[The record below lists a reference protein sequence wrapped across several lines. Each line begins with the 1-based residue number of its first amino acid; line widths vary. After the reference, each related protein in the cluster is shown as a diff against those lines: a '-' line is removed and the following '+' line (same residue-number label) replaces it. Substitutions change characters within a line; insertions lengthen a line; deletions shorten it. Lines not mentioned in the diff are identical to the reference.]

1 VTRIRA
7 IGILAAK
14 VAKPLYLI
22 DTNICIYLL
31 DGRGETVRLR
41 MEACKR
47 GEIVTSAI
55 VRAEVMLG
63 AKARD
68 QVDRAEALFKQV
80 EALPFDSGA
89 ADAYAAIPFY
99 RGNLDRFI
107 GAHAIALG
115 LTLVTNNES
124 DFDDM
129 PGLKVE
135 NWTV

>member
-7 IGILAAK
+7 IGRL
-14 VAKPLYLI
+14 VSTVTKPLYLV

-31 DGRGETVRLR
+31 DGRGENVRRR
-41 MEACKR
+41 MEACRR

-68 QVDRAEALFKQV
+68 QIDRALALFAQIQV
-80 EALPFDSGA
+80 LPFDSSA
-89 ADAYAAIPFY
+89 ADVYAAIPFY
-99 RGNLDRFI
+99 RGSLDRFI
-107 GAHAIALG
+107 GAHALSLG

-124 DFDDM
+124 DFDNM
-129 PGLKVE
+129 PGLMVE
-135 NWTV
+135 NWTD

>member
-1 VTRIRA
+1 MSAVKMA
-7 IGILAAK
+7 E
-14 VAKPLYLI
+14 PLFLI

-31 DGRGETVRLR
+31 DGRAEKVRHR
-41 MEACKR
+41 MESCKR
-47 GEIVTSAI
+47 EQIVTSAI

-63 AKARD
+63 AKAQD
-68 QVDRAEALFKQV
+68 QVDRAEALFAQIEV
-80 EALPFDSGA
+80 LPFDSSA

-107 GAHAIALG
+107 GAHAISLG
-115 LTLVTNNES
+115 LTLVTNDES
-124 DFDDM
+124 DFEDM

>member
-1 VTRIRA
+1 M
-7 IGILAAK
+7 
-14 VAKPLYLI
+14 PDPQFLI
-22 DTNICIYLL
+22 DTNICIYVL
-31 DGRGETVRLR
+31 DGRGEGIRR
-41 MEACKR
+41 RIESHKR
-47 GEIVTSAI
+47 GELVTSAI

-63 AKARD
+63 AKAWD
-68 QVDRAEALFKQV
+68 QVCRAEALFAQI
-80 EALPFDSGA
+80 EALPFDMRA

>member
-1 VTRIRA
+1 MKTHA
-7 IGILAAK
+7 IGILAARM
-14 VAKPLYLI
+14 AEPLFLI

-31 DGRGETVRLR
+31 DGRGEKVRDR
-41 MEACKR
+41 MESCKR

-63 AKARD
+63 AKVRD
-68 QVDRAEALFKQV
+68 QVDRAEALFAQI
-80 EALPFDSGA
+80 EALPFDSSA
-89 ADAYAAIPFY
+89 ADAYAEIPFY

-107 GAHAIALG
+107 GAHAISLG
-115 LTLVTNNES
+115 LTLVTNDES
-124 DFDDM
+124 DFADM